1 MKDWEA
7 AYIAGII
14 DGEGSILLT
23 RIHKNEYRRPCITIA
38 STDIELLEFVQ
49 SIIGGA
55 IVKKKNYKPTIH
67 KNSFTLSVK
76 SKRDVL
82 YTLRCIYPYLRVY
95 VKKRR
100 AIYILDNYDLVTKR
114 NGKYKAEEKLE
125 KIKFEE
131 VFFNLE

>member
-23 RIHKNEYRRPCITIA
+23 RIHKNEFRHPCITIA

-55 IVKKKNYKPTIH
+55 IVRKKNYKPTIH
-67 KNSFTLSVK
+67 KNSFSLNVK

-82 YTLRCIYPYLRVY
+82 NTLKCIHPYLRVY

-100 AIYILDNYDLVTKR
+100 AIYILDNYDSVTKR
-114 NGKYKAEEKLE
+114 NGKYKTVEILE
-125 KIKFEE
+125 KVRFEE
-131 VFFNLE
+131 EFFNL